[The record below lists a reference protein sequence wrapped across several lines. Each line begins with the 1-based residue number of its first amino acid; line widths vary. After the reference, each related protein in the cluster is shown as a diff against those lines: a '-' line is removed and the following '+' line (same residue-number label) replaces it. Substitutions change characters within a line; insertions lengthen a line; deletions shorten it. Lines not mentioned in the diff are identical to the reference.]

1 MKIDELEKQLQE
13 DTKCCPINRGWYQ
26 ELGND
31 SVHHFQ
37 IPIDSI
43 FPPKFHYELPRKL
56 KWLSITKVVYWKVFR
71 IIFEKKLKTY
81 QKLKWGLVW
90 MLFI

>member
-1 MKIDELEKQLQE
+1 MTLFTIFRYLSIAFSLQNF
-13 DTKCCPINRGWYQ
+13 TMNYLAQ
-26 ELGND
+26 
-31 SVHHFQ
+31 
-37 IPIDSI
+37 
-43 FPPKFHYELPRKL
+43 KL